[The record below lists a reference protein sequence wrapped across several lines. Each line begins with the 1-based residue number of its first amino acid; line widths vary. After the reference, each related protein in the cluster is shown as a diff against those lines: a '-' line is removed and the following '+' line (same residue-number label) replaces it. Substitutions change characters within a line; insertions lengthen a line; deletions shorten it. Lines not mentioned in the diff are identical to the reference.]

1 TWGTTPVMLTE
12 VSDSEST
19 LALVED
25 TLLKKGFVQA
35 KDKLIITGGL
45 PIAARGPANFVKL
58 SIISPRT
65 PASFW
70 QLKGI

>member
-1 TWGTTPVMLTE
+1 VMLTE

-19 LALVED
+19 LAMVEE
-25 TLLKKGFVQA
+25 TLLRQNFVTPQ
-35 KDKLIITGGL
+35 DNIIISGGL

-58 SIISPRT
+58 STVSPKT
-65 PASFW
+65 PAAFW